1 MQHITEMRTPAPE
14 VVLAEFRDQKGIPD
28 PPAQPAAAPEAA
40 AEEPAAEAE
49 EAAVSPRSG
58 GIPCTHIWRGPSSLP
73 VSLSDW
79 QL

>member
-14 VVLAEFRDQKGIPD
+14 AVLAEFRAQKGIAD
-28 PPAQPAAAPEAA
+28 PLAEPAAAPEAT

-58 GIPCTHIWRGPSSLP
+58 GPLCSHTERPVQSPSNT
-73 VSLSDW
+73 
-79 QL
+79 Q